1 MCFRKIYQNTS
12 HIWAFGMIFSHLCY
26 IPEAERK
33 VKEHETLSTRPTTH
47 WDSVSELSGFAD
59 MRNLAEWLLVGLQ
72 LDSFW
77 EHYPSSLCWQ
87 ELLNNES
94 ERRGAFGHSC
104 LVCMQCFFM
113 KGQSNKQAKRKR
125 RDTTEWLSKESWEKK
140 SHGIKGIQIFKGNH
154 RDKYY
159 KLKKKIL

>member
-1 MCFRKIYQNTS
+1 MIFNISCVSERFPQNTS

-26 IPEAERK
+26 VPEAEWK

-77 EHYPSSLCWQ
+77 EHYPSSLCWCKFTRTVEQ
-87 ELLNNES
+87 WVRNARSFWPQLP
-94 ERRGAFGHSC
+94 F
-104 LVCMQCFFM
+104 VCAMFFM

-125 RDTTEWLSKESWEKK
+125 RDTTECG
-140 SHGIKGIQIFKGNH
+140 HNTG
-154 RDKYY
+154 
-159 KLKKKIL
+159 